1 MGMWPGS
8 AEELI
13 AEQEMLRGAAA
24 EPWEPSGEPLKVAG
38 CFVCFP
44 RGETGPGAP
53 GDPAWA
59 AAAIVEDGRVTT
71 RAVVSGEA
79 GAAYEPGLLA
89 LREGP
94 LLGAAVKALK
104 AQPDVVL
111 VDATGRDHPRRAGL
125 ALHLGAVLDMPTAGV
140 THRLLTAEGD
150 WPEAKQGATAP
161 IKLDGETV
169 GYWLRTK
176 EGTRPLAIH
185 AAWRTTPET
194 AVTVVRDSL
203 RRTRTPQ
210 PLREARR
217 LARTA
222 RAKAGGA

>member
-1 MGMWPGS
+1 MGMWPS
-8 AEELI
+8 SPEDLI
-13 AEQEMLRGAAA
+13 AAQEALRSAAP
-24 EPWEPSGEPLKVAG
+24 EPWEPPGEPLNVAG

-44 RGETGPGAP
+44 RGETGAGAA

-59 AAAIVEDGRVTT
+59 AAAAVRGGRLGA

-89 LREGP
+89 LREGA
-94 LLGAAVKALK
+94 LLEAAVRGLRGEA
-104 AQPDVVL
+104 DVVL

-125 ALHLGAVLDMPTAGV
+125 ALHLGAVLDLPTVGV
-140 THRLLTAEGD
+140 THRLLTAEGN
-150 WPEAKQGATAP
+150 WPEDKRGAIAP
-161 IKLDGETV
+161 FQLDGETL

-194 AVTVVRDSL
+194 AVDVVQESAG
-203 RRTRTPQ
+203 RTRTPQ

-222 RAKAGGA
+222 RAKGGG

>member
-8 AEELI
+8 AEDLI
-13 AEQEMLRGAAA
+13 AEQEMLRSAAP

-59 AAAIVEDGRVTT
+59 AAAIFEAGRVAA
-71 RAVVSGEA
+71 RAVASGEA

-94 LLGAAVKALK
+94 LLEAAVNELK

-111 VDATGRDHPRRAGL
+111 VDATGRDHPRRAGM
-125 ALHLGAVLDMPTAGV
+125 ALHLGAVLDMPTVGV
-140 THRLLTAEGD
+140 THRPLAADGD
-150 WPEAKQGATAP
+150 WPEDKQGATAP
-161 IKLDGETV
+161 IQLDGETV

-194 AVTVVRDSL
+194 AVNVVCDSL

-222 RAKAGGA
+222 RAKVGG